1 MVLDIIFLLLGVVL
15 TFGTFIFV
23 SSEFSLVALDQ
34 ASVERR
40 ASAGDKRAAQVL
52 KATRTLSTQ
61 LSGSQVGITLTT
73 ILLGYTTQSVLTRL
87 INDGLISVGLAS
99 AIAGTIGVLVSA
111 VLINAFSMLFGE
123 LLPKNLA
130 LAHPLK
136 TAGMV
141 VPFQMAFTW
150 ICKPIIFLLNGT
162 ANAILRLIGIE
173 PQEEISSARS
183 ASELAALVRHSA
195 EEGTLDT
202 STASLFTNSIRVGQ
216 LSAVDVMSDRGLLC
230 TLGSDAVAADVV
242 ALSKETGHSRF
253 PVIGDDSD
261 DVLGF
266 VSLRRAVAVPWEK
279 RSDVSVLS
287 SSLLNPAPKVPET
300 MSLAPLLLHLREEGL
315 QMAVVVDEYGG
326 VAGIVTLEDVVEE
339 IVGEVS
345 DEHDHRRLGIRT
357 QVDGTYLVPGR
368 LRPDELAERLGII
381 VPDECGYETLAGL
394 IIDNIGRVPETGD
407 TVVVDRVRLTVTQMQ
422 GRRVTQIEVEPPQTD
437 DQEQEDE
444 LI

>member
-1 MVLDIIFLLLGVVL
+1 M
-15 TFGTFIFV
+15 
-23 SSEFSLVALDQ
+23 
-34 ASVERR
+34 
-40 ASAGDKRAAQVL
+40 
-52 KATRTLSTQ
+52 
-61 LSGSQVGITLTT
+61 
-73 ILLGYTTQSVLTRL
+73 
-87 INDGLISVGLAS
+87 
-99 AIAGTIGVLVSA
+99 
-111 VLINAFSMLFGE
+111 
-123 LLPKNLA
+123 
-130 LAHPLK
+130 
-136 TAGMV
+136 
-141 VPFQMAFTW
+141 
-150 ICKPIIFLLNGT
+150 
-162 ANAILRLIGIE
+162 
-173 PQEEISSARS
+173 
-183 ASELAALVRHSA
+183 
-195 EEGTLDT
+195 
-202 STASLFTNSIRVGQ
+202 
-216 LSAVDVMSDRGLLC
+216 
-230 TLGSDAVAADVV
+230 

-279 RSDVSVLS
+279 RSDVSVRS

-381 VPDECGYETLAGL
+381 VPDEGGYETLAGL

>member
-1 MVLDIIFLLLGVVL
+1 MVLNIIFLLLGVVL

-141 VPFQMAFTW
+141 V
-150 ICKPIIFLLNGT
+150 
-162 ANAILRLIGIE
+162 
-173 PQEEISSARS
+173 
-183 ASELAALVRHSA
+183 
-195 EEGTLDT
+195 
-202 STASLFTNSIRVGQ
+202 NS
-216 LSAVDVMSDRGLLC
+216 
-230 TLGSDAVAADVV
+230 
-242 ALSKETGHSRF
+242 
-253 PVIGDDSD
+253 
-261 DVLGF
+261 
-266 VSLRRAVAVPWEK
+266 
-279 RSDVSVLS
+279 
-287 SSLLNPAPKVPET
+287 
-300 MSLAPLLLHLREEGL
+300 
-315 QMAVVVDEYGG
+315 
-326 VAGIVTLEDVVEE
+326 
-339 IVGEVS
+339 
-345 DEHDHRRLGIRT
+345 
-357 QVDGTYLVPGR
+357 
-368 LRPDELAERLGII
+368 
-381 VPDECGYETLAGL
+381 
-394 IIDNIGRVPETGD
+394 
-407 TVVVDRVRLTVTQMQ
+407 
-422 GRRVTQIEVEPPQTD
+422 
-437 DQEQEDE
+437 
-444 LI
+444 